1 MKLIKSLLLGTAAGF
16 AAVAG
21 AQAADLPTKKAAPV
35 EYVRVCSQF
44 GAGFWYVP
52 GSDTCIKLSGRIRA
66 DYFYNEPYTRQSNT
80 TSTRARAY
88 IGLDSYTATDYG
100 PVRATLRTYVTKDS
114 GGNSSGATTTSI
126 DWAYIQFA
134 GLTAGRVAT
143 SFFEFAPF
151 GGVSLLGGGSNGRGS
166 DYGAINAL
174 AYTFNAG
181 NGFLATL
188 ALEDATERRVGI
200 FSTSAAIANGVVG
213 YAGHLMPDV
222 VGRLDWTQPWGQ
234 VMLAGAVHQVRS
246 AQIGAI
252 VPDTEYGFAIQGGV
266 KVNLPML
273 AAGDALFLQGAYAD
287 GASSYTGWSSISATN
302 VSGVN
307 GSTYDAYVNALG
319 DVKKVQS
326 YSLVGGVEHYWAPT
340 FSTALFGS
348 YGNYNGATLTIVN
361 TTASYDYTAYGVG
374 ANMKWTPVKGL
385 LFAAEAVYQKLT
397 DVPNVARQA
406 ALAVGN
412 YKDSAWSGRLRVQRD
427 F

>member
-143 SFFEFAPF
+143 SFFDFAPF

-213 YAGHLMPDV
+213 YAGMSMPDV

-234 VMLAGAVHQVRS
+234 VVLTGAVHQVRS

-266 KVNLPML
+266 KINLPML

-287 GASSYTGWSSISATN
+287 GASSYTGWTSLSATN

-307 GSTYDAYVNALG
+307 GSTYDAYIDAAGN
-319 DVKKVQS
+319 VKKVQTWS
-326 YSLVGGVEHYWAPT
+326 VVGGLEHYWLPT
-340 FSTALFGS
+340 VSTAIIG
-348 YGNYNGATLTIVN
+348 
-361 TTASYDYTAYGVG
+361 
-374 ANMKWTPVKGL
+374 
-385 LFAAEAVYQKLT
+385 KLW
-397 DVPNVARQA
+397 P
-406 ALAVGN
+406 
-412 YKDSAWSGRLRVQRD
+412 VQRGHA
-427 F
+427 